1 MSTRGVVGFRHKQKD
16 LLAYNHSD
24 SYPAYLGDKIV
35 RDLHD
40 LLQKGLKSLIQ
51 QVEALT
57 VVTEETPRPDEKTQR
72 RLRKYGNSGVGSPDE
87 YWYRALRE
95 TQGDIKAI
103 LKCRYLL
110 DSASTI
116 LDSLYCEW
124 GYIVNLD
131 DETLEIYK
139 GGQTK
144 PPRLGRYA
152 KRPPSEG
159 YYPCALVQVFDWT
172 EILNDVEAVC
182 AAVVAL
188 DVEDED

>member
-1 MSTRGVVGFRHKQKD
+1 MSTRGVVGFRYKRKD

-24 SYPAYLGDKIV
+24 SYPSYLGNKVVQDF
-35 RDLHD
+35 HD
-40 LLQKGLKSLIQ
+40 QLQKGLKPQIR

-57 VVTEETPRPDEKTQR
+57 IVTEETPRPDEKEQR
-72 RLRKYGNSGVGSPDE
+72 RLKKYSNPGVGSPDE

-103 LKCRYLL
+103 LESRYLL
-110 DSASTI
+110 DSGSTI

-188 DVEDED
+188 DVEDEN